1 MIKIKSL
8 SELLNEEQAL
18 VNHRNMFNSDQ
29 HDKERA
35 ITLEALIRSKR
46 QEIAKALSPLTQFG
60 IPTGTGK
67 RKTVMNK
74 CIRKSVSDKSVNS

>member
-1 MIKIKSL
+1 MVKIKSL

-18 VNHRNMFNSDQ
+18 VDHRNMFNSDQ

-67 RKTVMNK
+67 EDNYT
-74 CIRKSVSDKSVNS
+74 